1 MEAVVFELF
10 LLCFQSAKDLERLTK
25 AHMPLQDI
33 NGEIYNPAD
42 PYNTACVSFFVLIF
56 FPLD

>member
-1 MEAVVFELF
+1 MNSVLF